1 MPLSTYSVSEL
12 RLHSLTVFSE
22 ITCFQTSSHPQYL
35 LISCPL
41 IPHIVESRV
50 HQDHLRVKVTQ
61 LLSWNICSFIHLIPT
76 QETLPYCLSV
86 PSSMPSPILPS
97 PIPYAGDSGRTRSSL
112 CFLGAPNLLQKQSQ
126 VRTLPVYMGRAGIWN
141 QKGQVEGGKKCL
153 SRDSEIQAVDF
164 WVHLR
169 YIQVKKTAGRK

>member
-126 VRTLPVYMGRAGIWN
+126 VRTLPVYMGRAGFGTRRA
-141 QKGQVEGGKKCL
+141 KLRVER
-153 SRDSEIQAVDF
+153 SASAET
-164 WVHLR
+164 LR
-169 YIQVKKTAGRK
+169 YRQQIFGCI